1 MLFQQDILDDKA
13 NFLNSN
19 KNEVAIKSLSK
30 VYAIF
35 PGNFRFSLPSMASR
49 HRRFMVA
56 QTPRKFVHK
65 FHADSKRRHVSL
77 FLSSRLSVTHHNYK
91 GWLMLSLVSRLLSL
105 KKHPHVF
112 YDMLTLL
119 KLQKKQFFIYILF
132 GLLND
137 LAELICILYIVYI
150 TSNNLIL

>member
-1 MLFQQDILDDKA
+1 LDDKA

-49 HRRFMVA
+49 HRRFMAA

-105 KKHPHVF
+105 KKHPYFLRHVKI
-112 YDMLTLL
+112 TT
-119 KLQKKQFFIYILF
+119 KQFFVYILF

-137 LAELICILYIVYI
+137 LAELICVYTVHCI
-150 TSNNLIL
+150 HNFKQFNFIKNL

>member
-1 MLFQQDILDDKA
+1 
-13 NFLNSN
+13 
-19 KNEVAIKSLSK
+19 
-30 VYAIF
+30 
-35 PGNFRFSLPSMASR
+35 
-49 HRRFMVA
+49 
-56 QTPRKFVHK
+56 
-65 FHADSKRRHVSL
+65 
-77 FLSSRLSVTHHNYK
+77 
-91 GWLMLSLVSRLLSL
+91 MLSLVSRLLSL